1 LYLVKTP
8 PLVQN
13 LFPRFTWRM
22 NKNVATPQQQKVLYL
37 TFDDGPIPEVTP
49 WVLQQLARYN
59 AKATFFCVG
68 ENVCKNTQIFNDVLN
83 AGHSVGN
90 HTYNHRNGWTT
101 PLNDYLDNVAQ
112 CAAFVS
118 SNLFR
123 PPYGR
128 LSPKQ
133 SQALHQE
140 YNIVMWDVLS
150 GDFDANLSPI
160 NCLQNVIKHTQ
171 AGSILLF
178 HDSIKASRNLFYALP
193 RVLAHFSELGYVFQ
207 ALPMQNTTAQNSLIG
222 TNAVALAV

>member
-1 LYLVKTP
+1 MYLVKTP

-13 LFPRFTWRM
+13 LFPRFMWRM
-22 NKNVATPQQQKVLYL
+22 NKTVATPQQQKVLYL

-49 WVLQQLARYN
+49 WVLQQLARFN

-68 ENVCKNTQIFNDVLN
+68 ENVCKNTKIFNDVLD

-90 HTYNHRNGWTT
+90 HTYNHRNGWAT
-101 PLNDYLDNVAQ
+101 PLHDYLDNVAQ
-112 CAAFVS
+112 CAAFVP

-133 SQALHQE
+133 SQALHKE
-140 YNIVMWDVLS
+140 YSIVMWDVLS

-160 NCLQNVIKHTQ
+160 NCFQNVVKHTQ

-207 ALPMQNTTAQNSLIG
+207 ALPMQNNNIA
-222 TNAVALAV
+222 TNHTLALAY

>member
-13 LFPRFTWRM
+13 LFPRFTWRVE
-22 NKNVATPQQQKVLYL
+22 KGAAAAQQKVIYL
-37 TFDDGPIPEVTP
+37 TFDDGPVPEVTP
-49 WVLQQLARYN
+49 WVLQQLALYN
-59 AKATFFCVG
+59 AHATFFCVG
-68 ENVCKNTQIFNDVLN
+68 ENVCKHTTIFNDVLM

-112 CAAFVS
+112 CAAFVP

-128 LSPKQ
+128 LSLKQ
-133 SQALHQE
+133 SHALHAA
-140 YNIVMWDVLS
+140 YDIVMWDVLS
-150 GDFDANLSPI
+150 GDFDMNLQPE

-193 RVLAHFSELGYVFQ
+193 RVLAHFSNLGYVFH
-207 ALPMQNTTAQNSLIG
+207 ALPMKN
-222 TNAVALAV
+222 ALAARY